1 MFGLLLG
8 TLSKFQ
14 AESQVKKEKVRGRKI
29 DFSFQTKFSSPPF
42 KFKLLFCSLV

>member
-14 AESQVKKEKVRGRKI
+14 AESQVKKEKVPEWKI
-29 DFSFQTKFSSPPF
+29 CFSFKKKFDLPPF
-42 KFKLLFCSLV
+42 KFKFVIRCLV